1 MAFDGPAGRRAAAVS
16 GYRFAGPDS
25 ARTAGD
31 LECAWGWGCVRC
43 ACLAG
48 GRDDSMAMNG
58 DRKTNIWEKLVRFG
72 KLVRQYRQN
81 QERKR

>member
-1 MAFDGPAGRRAAAVS
+1 MAFDGPAGRRAAAVT
-16 GYRFAGPDS
+16 GLPGRTRRGP
-25 ARTAGD
+25 

-58 DRKTNIWEKLVRFG
+58 DRKTNIWGKLVRFG